1 MLTKLRPSPAMVVAV
16 TALVASLGGTSYAAA
31 TLAKDSVGS
40 SQIRKS
46 AVKSADLGSNAVT
59 SAKVK
64 NGSLLAAD
72 FKAGQLPAGPAG
84 PAGPE
89 GKTGPAG
96 AAGIAGPEGKTGP
109 AGPIG
114 PSNAFIAAKATH
126 NVGIAAASHTVITEA
141 LPVGDYTFMASAG
154 IENTSGSAGEF
165 TCAILEPIGD
175 LTATLGDRTATLG
188 EVVVSLEDNQKAGI
202 SVVGATHTDGATIE
216 LNCDSTSGGQFAVV
230 TEARLI
236 STRVGSV
243 Q

>member
-1 MLTKLRPSPAMVVAV
+1 MYSKLRPSPAMLVAV

-31 TLAKDSVGS
+31 SLAKDSVGT

-46 AVKSADLGSNAVT
+46 AVKTADIASNAVT

-84 PAGPE
+84 AEGKAGPAGPAGPVGPE
-89 GKTGPAG
+89 GKV
-96 AAGIAGPEGKTGP
+96 
-109 AGPIG
+109 GPIG
-114 PSNAFIAAKATH
+114 PSNAFIAGKATH
-126 NVGIAAASHTVITEA
+126 NVGISAASHTVVTEA
-141 LPVGDYTFMASAG
+141 LAAGDYTFMASAG

-175 LTATLGDRTATLG
+175 FTSTLG
-188 EVVVSLEDNQKAGI
+188 EVVVSLEDGQKAGI

-236 STRVGSV
+236 STRVGGVS
-243 Q
+243 

>member
-1 MLTKLRPSPAMVVAV
+1 MYSKLRPSPAMLVAV

-31 TLAKDSVGS
+31 SLAKDSVGS

-46 AVKSADLGSNAVT
+46 AVKTADIASNAVT

-72 FKAGQLPAGPAG
+72 FKSGQLPAGPAG
-84 PAGPE
+84 AEGKAGPAGPAGPVGPE
-89 GKTGPAG
+89 GKV
-96 AAGIAGPEGKTGP
+96 
-109 AGPIG
+109 GPIG
-114 PSNAFIAAKATH
+114 PSNAFIAGKATH
-126 NVGIAAASHTVITEA
+126 NVGISAASHTVVTEA
-141 LPVGDYTFMASAG
+141 LAAGDYTFMASAG

-175 LTATLGDRTATLG
+175 FTSTLG
-188 EVVVSLEDNQKAGI
+188 EVVVSLEDGQKAGV

-236 STRVGSV
+236 STRVGGVS
-243 Q
+243 

>member
-1 MLTKLRPSPAMVVAV
+1 MHSKLRPSPAMVVAV

-31 TLAKDSVGS
+31 SLAKDSVGT

-46 AVKSADLGSNAVT
+46 AVKTADIASNAVT

-84 PAGPE
+84 AEGKAGPAGPAGPVGPE
-89 GKTGPAG
+89 GKV
-96 AAGIAGPEGKTGP
+96 
-109 AGPIG
+109 GPIG
-114 PSNAFIAAKATH
+114 PSNAFIAGKATH
-126 NVGIAAASHTVITEA
+126 NVGISAASHTVVTEA
-141 LPVGDYTFMASAG
+141 LAAGDYTFMASAG

-175 LTATLGDRTATLG
+175 FTSTLG
-188 EVVVSLEDNQKAGI
+188 EVVVSLEDGQKAGV

-236 STRVGSV
+236 STRVGGVS
-243 Q
+243 

>member
-1 MLTKLRPSPAMVVAV
+1 MYSKLRPSPAMLVAV

-31 TLAKDSVGS
+31 SLAKDSVGT

-46 AVKSADLGSNAVT
+46 AVKSADIASNAVT

-84 PAGPE
+84 AEGKAGPAGPAGPVGPE
-89 GKTGPAG
+89 GKV
-96 AAGIAGPEGKTGP
+96 
-109 AGPIG
+109 GPIG
-114 PSNAFIAAKATH
+114 PSNAFIAGKATH
-126 NVGIAAASHTVITEA
+126 NVGISAVSHTVVTEA
-141 LPVGDYTFMASAG
+141 LAAGDYTFMASAG

-175 LTATLGDRTATLG
+175 FTSTLG
-188 EVVVSLEDNQKAGI
+188 EVVVSLEDGQKAGV

-236 STRVGSV
+236 STRVGGVS
-243 Q
+243 

>member
-1 MLTKLRPSPAMVVAV
+1 MYSKLRPSPAMLVAV

-31 TLAKDSVGS
+31 SLAKDSVGT

-46 AVKSADLGSNAVT
+46 AVKSADIASNAVT

-72 FKAGQLPAGPAG
+72 FKSGQLPAGPAG
-84 PAGPE
+84 AEGKAGPAGPAGPVGPE
-89 GKTGPAG
+89 GKV
-96 AAGIAGPEGKTGP
+96 
-109 AGPIG
+109 GPIG
-114 PSNAFIAAKATH
+114 PSNAFIAGKATH
-126 NVGIAAASHTVITEA
+126 NVGISAASHTVVTEA
-141 LPVGDYTFMASAG
+141 LAAGDYTFMASAG

-175 LTATLGDRTATLG
+175 FTSTLG
-188 EVVVSLEDNQKAGI
+188 EVVVSLEDGQKAGV

-236 STRVGSV
+236 STRVGGVS
-243 Q
+243 

>member
-1 MLTKLRPSPAMVVAV
+1 MYSKLRPSPAMVVAV

-31 TLAKDSVGS
+31 SLAKDSVGS

-46 AVKSADLGSNAVT
+46 AVKTADIASNAVT
-59 SAKVK
+59 LAKVK

-84 PAGPE
+84 AEGKAGPAGPAGPE
-89 GKTGPAG
+89 GKV
-96 AAGIAGPEGKTGP
+96 
-109 AGPIG
+109 GPIG

-126 NVGIAAASHTVITEA
+126 NVGISAASHTVVTEA
-141 LPVGDYTFMASAG
+141 LAAGDYTFMASAG

-165 TCAILEPIGD
+165 TCAILEPVGD
-175 LTATLGDRTATLG
+175 FTSTLG
-188 EVVVSLEDNQKAGI
+188 EVVVSLEDGQKAGV

-236 STRVGSV
+236 STRVGGVS
-243 Q
+243 

>member
-1 MLTKLRPSPAMVVAV
+1 MYSKLRPSPAMLVAV

-31 TLAKDSVGS
+31 SLAKDSVGS

-46 AVKSADLGSNAVT
+46 AVKTADIASNAVT

-64 NGSLLAAD
+64 NGSLLSAD

-84 PAGPE
+84 AEGKAGPAGPAGPVGPE
-89 GKTGPAG
+89 GKV
-96 AAGIAGPEGKTGP
+96 
-109 AGPIG
+109 GPIG
-114 PSNAFIAAKATH
+114 PSNAFIAGKATH
-126 NVGIAAASHTVITEA
+126 NVGISAASHTVVTEA
-141 LPVGDYTFMASAG
+141 LAAGDYTFMASAG

-175 LTATLGDRTATLG
+175 FTSTLG
-188 EVVVSLEDNQKAGI
+188 EVVVSLEDGQKAGV

-236 STRVGSV
+236 STRVGGVS
-243 Q
+243 

>member
-1 MLTKLRPSPAMVVAV
+1 MYSKLRPSPAMLVAV

-31 TLAKDSVGS
+31 SLAKDSVGT

-46 AVKSADLGSNAVT
+46 AVKTADIASNAVT

-64 NGSLLAAD
+64 NGSLL
-72 FKAGQLPAGPAG
+72 GGRLQGGPAARRPG
-84 PAGPE
+84 RRRGQGRSRRSRRPRRSRLGPE
-89 GKTGPAG
+89 GKV
-96 AAGIAGPEGKTGP
+96 
-109 AGPIG
+109 GPIG
-114 PSNAFIAAKATH
+114 PSNAFIAGKATH
-126 NVGIAAASHTVITEA
+126 NVGISAASHTVVTEA
-141 LPVGDYTFMASAG
+141 LAAGDYTFMASAG

-175 LTATLGDRTATLG
+175 FTSTLG
-188 EVVVSLEDNQKAGI
+188 EVVVSLEDGQKAGV

-236 STRVGSV
+236 STRVGGVS
-243 Q
+243 

>member
-1 MLTKLRPSPAMVVAV
+1 MYSKLRPSPAMLVAV

-31 TLAKDSVGS
+31 SLAKDSVGT

-46 AVKSADLGSNAVT
+46 AVKSADIASNAVT

-72 FKAGQLPAGPAG
+72 FKHGQLPAGPAG

-89 GKTGPAG
+89 GKAGPAG
-96 AAGIAGPEGKTGP
+96 PAGPEGKV
-109 AGPIG
+109 GPIG

-126 NVGIAAASHTVITEA
+126 NVGISAASHTVVTEA
-141 LPVGDYTFMASAG
+141 LAAGDYTFMASAG

-175 LTATLGDRTATLG
+175 LTATLG
-188 EVVVSLEDNQKAGI
+188 EVVVSLEDGQKAGV

-236 STRVGSV
+236 STRVGGVS
-243 Q
+243 

>member
-1 MLTKLRPSPAMVVAV
+1 MYSKLRPSPAMLVAV

-31 TLAKDSVGS
+31 SLAKDSVGT

-46 AVKSADLGSNAVT
+46 AVKTADIASNAVT

-84 PAGPE
+84 AEGKAGPAGPAGPVGPE
-89 GKTGPAG
+89 GKV
-96 AAGIAGPEGKTGP
+96 
-109 AGPIG
+109 GPIG
-114 PSNAFIAAKATH
+114 PSNAFIAGKATH
-126 NVGIAAASHTVITEA
+126 NVGISAASHTVVTEA
-141 LPVGDYTFMASAG
+141 LAAGDYTFMASAG

-175 LTATLGDRTATLG
+175 FTSTLG
-188 EVVVSLEDNQKAGI
+188 EVVVSLEDGQKAGV

-236 STRVGSV
+236 STRVGGVS
-243 Q
+243 

>member
-1 MLTKLRPSPAMVVAV
+1 MYSKLRPSPAMIVAV

-31 TLAKDSVGS
+31 SLAKDSVGT

-46 AVKSADLGSNAVT
+46 AVKSADIASNAVT

-84 PAGPE
+84 AEGKAGPAGPAGPVGPE
-89 GKTGPAG
+89 GKV
-96 AAGIAGPEGKTGP
+96 
-109 AGPIG
+109 GPIG
-114 PSNAFIAAKATH
+114 PSNAFIAGKATH
-126 NVGIAAASHTVITEA
+126 NVGISAASHTVVTEA
-141 LPVGDYTFMASAG
+141 LAAGDYTFMASAG

-175 LTATLGDRTATLG
+175 FTSTLG
-188 EVVVSLEDNQKAGI
+188 EVVVSLEDGQKAGV

-236 STRVGSV
+236 STRVGGVS
-243 Q
+243 

>member
-1 MLTKLRPSPAMVVAV
+1 MYSKLRPSPAMLVAV

-31 TLAKDSVGS
+31 SLAKDSVGS

-46 AVKSADLGSNAVT
+46 AVKTADIASNAVT

-84 PAGPE
+84 AEGKAGPAGPAGPVGPE
-89 GKTGPAG
+89 GKV
-96 AAGIAGPEGKTGP
+96 
-109 AGPIG
+109 GPIG
-114 PSNAFIAAKATH
+114 PSNAFIAGKATH
-126 NVGIAAASHTVITEA
+126 NVGISAASHTVVTEA
-141 LPVGDYTFMASAG
+141 LAAGDYTFMASAG

-175 LTATLGDRTATLG
+175 FTSTLG
-188 EVVVSLEDNQKAGI
+188 EVVVSLEDGQKAGV

-236 STRVGSV
+236 STRVGGVS
-243 Q
+243 

>member
-1 MLTKLRPSPAMVVAV
+1 MYSKLRPSPAMIVAV

-31 TLAKDSVGS
+31 SLAKDSVGT

-46 AVKSADLGSNAVT
+46 AVKSTDIASNAIT

-72 FKAGQLPAGPAG
+72 FKLGQLPAGPAG

-89 GKTGPAG
+89 GKAGPAG
-96 AAGIAGPEGKTGP
+96 PAGPVGPEGKV
-109 AGPIG
+109 GPIG

-126 NVGIAAASHTVITEA
+126 NVGISAASHTVVTEA
-141 LPVGDYTFMASAG
+141 LAAGDYTFMASAG

-165 TCAILEPIGD
+165 TCAILEPVGD
-175 LTATLGDRTATLG
+175 FTSTLG
-188 EVVVSLEDNQKAGI
+188 EVVVSLEDGQKAGV

-236 STRVGSV
+236 STRVGGVS
-243 Q
+243 